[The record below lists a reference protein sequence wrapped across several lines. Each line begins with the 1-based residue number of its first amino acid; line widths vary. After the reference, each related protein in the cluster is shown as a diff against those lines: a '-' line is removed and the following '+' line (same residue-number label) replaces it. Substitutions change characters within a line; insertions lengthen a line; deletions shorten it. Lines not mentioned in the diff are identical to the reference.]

1 MRLGY
6 FAFSFCVHKK
16 SQIHSSLAFV
26 VGRSFICARYPVFI
40 ALDKRSDPICVC
52 TCVECLRSNEPQHLL
67 EAVACG
73 YEALPVRSRAPHL
86 PRHSVEVWP
95 ELPRFVHIN
104 PFGRICANRD
114 HLVIL
119 SGRHFSLTSKTI
131 RAFSTSD
138 DGARRDLE
146 HKAGIEP
153 ACSRFAD
160 DCLTTWLL
168 MQTWSPTRESNS
180 DALSGTGF

>member
-1 MRLGY
+1 M
-6 FAFSFCVHKK
+6 
-16 SQIHSSLAFV
+16 
-26 VGRSFICARYPVFI
+26 
-40 ALDKRSDPICVC
+40 
-52 TCVECLRSNEPQHLL
+52 NEPQHLL
-67 EAVACG
+67 GAVACG

-86 PRHSVEVWP
+86 PRHSVEMWP
-95 ELPRFVHIN
+95 ELPRFVHIS

-131 RAFSTSD
+131 RAFPVAVKR
-138 DGARRDLE
+138 GARRDLE

-168 MQTWSPTRESNS
+168 MQTHLFRILVSLQYFSRPFQKLAFFQKFSTDSN
-180 DALSGTGF
+180 L